1 MNAKMS
7 VDFLNGM
14 KIVIIDDDADS
25 LDVAKILLE
34 FSGADVRTANN
45 GQEGLEVIQTFDP
58 FLVLSDI
65 SMPKL
70 DGWGLIKE
78 LRKSQRI
85 ATLVVIALTAHAMVG
100 DREKVM
106 QAGFDGYLAKPL
118 QPTTFISDLLRA
130 IDTTRHIYTTKKI
143 QKVQE

>member
-118 QPTTFISDLLRA
+118 QPTTFISDLLKA

>member
-14 KIVIIDDDADS
+14 KIVIIDDDANS